1 MLSKLSLLVKS
12 KVALAAIGAVL
23 VAGGGSAAVA
33 AATGHLSVGGLPSNA
48 ASTHAPDATEAAGA
62 SAHAHTVALEGT
74 LKGFDSGAGTI
85 SVLGINDSTATTIC
99 VDSKTEVNGE
109 QATKLSD
116 LTAAVGH
123 KVQVQATKP
132 SSGSCS
138 LLAWKVTVEGADS
151 NGGNGGSGSGQGSG
165 HAQKTIDGAITSV
178 GSGSF
183 AVKLS
188 DGTTETVTVSTDT
201 RFAGRAHSL
210 ADLKAGDKVVVVG
223 TDQGGGVLAAM
234 LVQVVGS

>member
-33 AATGHLSVGGLPSNA
+33 AATGHLSVGGLPNA
-48 ASTHAPDATEAAGA
+48 ASTHAPDASSAAG
-62 SAHAHTVALEGT
+62 AHAHTVALEGT
-74 LKGFDSGAGTI
+74 LKGYDSGAATI
-85 SVLGINDSTATTIC
+85 SVLGINDTTATTIC
-99 VDSKTEVNGE
+99 VDSKTEVSGE
-109 QATKLSD
+109 HATKLSD

-132 SSGSCS
+132 SSGSCA
-138 LLAWKVTVEGADS
+138 LLAWKVTVEAADNS
-151 NGGNGGSGSGQGSG
+151 GGTGGSGSGQGSG
-165 HAQKTIDGAITSV
+165 HAQKTMDGAITSV

-183 AVKLS
+183 AIKLS

-210 ADLKAGDKVVVVG
+210 ADLKTGDKVVVVG

-234 LVQVVGS
+234 SVTVVGS

>member
-33 AATGHLSVGGLPSNA
+33 AATGHLSVGGLPNA
-48 ASTHAPDATEAAGA
+48 ASTHTPDATEAAGA
-62 SAHAHTVALEGT
+62 HAHTVAIEGT

-85 SVLGINDSTATTIC
+85 SVLGINDTTATTIC

-109 QATKLSD
+109 HATKLSD

-132 SSGSCS
+132 SSGSCA
-138 LLAWKVTVEGADS
+138 LLAWKVTVEGAD
-151 NGGNGGSGSGQGSG
+151 GTQGTGGSGQSGG
-165 HAQKTIDGAITSV
+165 HAHKTIDGAVTSV
-178 GSGSF
+178 GSSSF
-183 AVKLS
+183 VIKLS
-188 DGTTETVTVSTDT
+188 DGTTETVTVSAQT

-210 ADLKAGDKVVVVG
+210 AGLKVGDTVEVEG
-223 TDQGGGVLAAM
+223 TDQGGVLPATT
-234 LVQVVGS
+234 VQVLGA

>member
-1 MLSKLSLLVKS
+1 MLSKLTLLVKS

-33 AATGHLSVGGLPSNA
+33 AATGHLSVGGLPHA

-62 SAHAHTVALEGT
+62 SAHAHTIALEGT

-85 SVLGINDSTATTIC
+85 SVLGINDTTATTIC

-109 QATKLSD
+109 QASKLSD
-116 LTAAVGH
+116 LSAAVGH

-132 SSGSCS
+132 SSGSCA
-138 LLAWKVTVEGADS
+138 LLAWKVTVEGADTS
-151 NGGNGGSGSGQGSG
+151 GGNGGSGSG
-165 HAQKTIDGAITSV
+165 HAQKTMDGAITSV

-183 AVKLS
+183 VIKLG
-188 DGTTETVTVSTDT
+188 DGTTETVTVSSGT
-201 RFAGRAHSL
+201 RFAGRVHSL

-234 LVQVVGS
+234 SVTAVGS

>member
-1 MLSKLSLLVKS
+1 MLSKLTLLVKS
-12 KVALAAIGAVL
+12 KVALAVIGAVL
-23 VAGGGSAAVA
+23 VAGGGTAAA
-33 AATGHLSVGGLPSNA
+33 AATGHLSVGGLPHA

-62 SAHAHTVALEGT
+62 HAHTVALEGT
-74 LKGFDSGAGTI
+74 LKGYDSGAGTI
-85 SVLGINDSTATTIC
+85 SVLGVNDSTATTIC
-99 VDSKTEVNGE
+99 VDSKTEVNGA
-109 QATKLSD
+109 QASKLSD

-132 SSGSCS
+132 SSGSCA
-138 LLAWKVTVEGADS
+138 LLAWKVTVEGAD
-151 NGGNGGSGSGQGSG
+151 NNGGSGSGQGSG
-165 HAQKTIDGAITSV
+165 HAQKTMDGAITSV

-183 AVKLS
+183 VIKLG
-188 DGTTETVTVSTDT
+188 DGTTETVTVSSAT

-234 LVQVVGS
+234 SVTVVGS

>member
-23 VAGGGSAAVA
+23 VAGGGTAAA
-33 AATGHLSVGGLPSNA
+33 AATGHLSIGGLPNA
-48 ASTHAPDATEAAGA
+48 ASTHTPDATAAAG
-62 SAHAHTVALEGT
+62 AHAHTVALEGT
-74 LKGFDSGAGTI
+74 LKGYDSGAGTI
-85 SVLGINDSTATTIC
+85 SVLGINDTTATTIC

-109 QATKLSD
+109 HAAKLSD

-123 KVQVQATKP
+123 KVQVQATRP

-151 NGGNGGSGSGQGSG
+151 GSSGGSGSGQGSG

-183 AVKLS
+183 AIKLS

-223 TDQGGGVLAAM
+223 TDQGGGVFAATS
-234 LVQVVGS
+234 VEVTGAA

>member
-33 AATGHLSVGGLPSNA
+33 AATGHLSVGGLPNA
-48 ASTHAPDATEAAGA
+48 ASTHTPDATEAAGA
-62 SAHAHTVALEGT
+62 HAHTVAIEGT

-85 SVLGINDSTATTIC
+85 SVLGINDTTATTIC

-109 QATKLSD
+109 HATKLSD

-132 SSGSCS
+132 SSGSCA
-138 LLAWKVTVEGADS
+138 LLAWKVTVEGADGTQGTGGTGG
-151 NGGNGGSGSGQGSG
+151 NGGNGQNG
-165 HAQKTIDGAITSV
+165 QKTIDGAVTSV
-178 GSGSF
+178 GSSSF
-183 AVKLS
+183 VIKLS
-188 DGTTETVTVSTDT
+188 DGTTETVTVSAQT

-210 ADLKAGDKVVVVG
+210 AGLKVGDTVEVEG
-223 TDQGGGVLAAM
+223 TE
-234 LVQVVGS
+234 

>member
-12 KVALAAIGAVL
+12 KVALAALGAVL
-23 VAGGGSAAVA
+23 VAGGGTAAAVA
-33 AATGHLSVGGLPSNA
+33 AATGHLSVGGQSNA
-48 ASTHAPDATEAAGA
+48 TSTHTPDATEAAGA
-62 SAHAHTVALEGT
+62 HAHTVAIEGT

-85 SVLGINDSTATTIC
+85 SVLGINDTTATTIC

-109 QATKLSD
+109 HATKLSD

-132 SSGSCS
+132 SSGSCA

-151 NGGNGGSGSGQGSG
+151 SGGNGASGQGSN
-165 HAQKTIDGAITSV
+165 HAKKTIDGAVASV
-178 GSGSF
+178 GSASF
-183 AVKLS
+183 VVTLS
-188 DGTTETVTVSTDT
+188 DGTTETVTVSAQT

-210 ADLKAGDKVVVVG
+210 VDLKAGDKVVVEG
-223 TDQGGGVLAAM
+223 TDQGGGVLAATT
-234 LVQVVGS
+234 VQVVGS